1 MMMVTRNK
9 QHLKQLKA
17 LLVKKRVLDL
27 PNTSGVPFL

>member
-1 MMMVTRNK
+1 MMMVMRNK